1 MPPLPSTVD
10 QDAPTLTA
18 VLLYNPVLTRGK
30 VGVNAG
36 YNEHLSQMQRE
47 INELKED
54 ILKLKAQ
61 TQALSPGQC
70 VHVPEKKGVLN
81 QISGLSA

>member
-1 MPPLPSTVD
+1 MISTED

-18 VLLYNPVLTRGK
+18 VLLDNPLLTRGK
-30 VGVNAG
+30 VDVNAG
-36 YNEHLSQMQRE
+36 CNEHLSQMQRE

-61 TQALSPGQC
+61 ALRPGQLVFSSSVSTC
-70 VHVPEKKGVLN
+70 HRRRG
-81 QISGLSA
+81 S